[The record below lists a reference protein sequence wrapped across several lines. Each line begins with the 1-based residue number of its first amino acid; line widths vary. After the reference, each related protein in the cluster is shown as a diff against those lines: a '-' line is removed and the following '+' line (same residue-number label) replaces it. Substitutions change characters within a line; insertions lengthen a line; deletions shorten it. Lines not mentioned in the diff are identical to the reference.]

1 MWHGKATKA
10 VSRLKRIND
19 AFGIVAAEPYFT
31 LWMNLA
37 RLIGYLESNDRFL
50 VNYQRRHYKG
60 LPISSSIA
68 ESAVNEVLSW
78 RMAKKRQ
85 MRWSDEGA
93 HLLAQV
99 RVRAI
104 NGNCIQGRMPHRCER
119 QSRFTN
125 PATTLASH
133 LKLR

>member
-10 VSRLKRIND
+10 VLRLKRLND
-19 AFGIVAAEPYFT
+19 AFGIVATQPYFT
-31 LWMNLA
+31 LWMNLG
-37 RLIGYLESNDRFL
+37 RLIGYLESNDRYL
-50 VNYQRRHYKG
+50 VNYQRRHYNG

-99 RVRAI
+99 RVQAI
-104 NGNCIQGRMPHRCER
+104 NGELHPRAY
-119 QSRFTN
+119 
-125 PATTLASH
+125 ATP
-133 LKLR
+133 LRAPKSSDRSSNDACFVPEAA

>member
-19 AFGIVAAEPYFT
+19 AFGIVAAQPYFT

-37 RLIGYLESNDRFL
+37 RLIGYLESNDRYL

-60 LPISSSIA
+60 LSISSSIA

-93 HLLAQV
+93 HLLA
-99 RVRAI
+99 
-104 NGNCIQGRMPHRCER
+104 
-119 QSRFTN
+119 SRGYW
-125 PATTLASH
+125 
-133 LKLR
+133 KLDTANHPDHDYGESD